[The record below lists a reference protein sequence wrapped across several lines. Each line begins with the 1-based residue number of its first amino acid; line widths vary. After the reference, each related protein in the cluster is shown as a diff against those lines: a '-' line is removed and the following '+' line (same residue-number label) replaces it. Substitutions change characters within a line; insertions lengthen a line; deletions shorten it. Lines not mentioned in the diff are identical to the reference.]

1 MKIKSLISYIFA
13 FLLSI
18 SDISAQDLLPTST
31 TGQIIHHTY
40 YTLSYSEAN
49 EQAEWVYYQ
58 LTPVL
63 INGLASRADNFRPD
77 PLVTTGSAQL
87 SDYKGSGY
95 DRGHLC
101 PAADMKA
108 NSTAMSET
116 FYLSNMSPQEPSF
129 NRGIWAKLEA
139 DVRNWAMIENR
150 IYIVTGGILTSN
162 KGKIGIDGVTVP
174 SYYYKVIYDPTEPQ
188 KMIALVLPNE
198 GSQQP
203 LQDFVVSVDYVESI
217 TGIDFFPELPDTLK
231 DRLESRSDAS
241 AWTFTGYTSTSTTTS
256 KSTSVQCKGIA
267 KSTGVRCKNRTT
279 NENGYCYLHQDEA
292 NGKVN
297 TTTKPTT
304 TVDNGRCQAIT
315 KAGTQCKRQA
325 QSGSRYCWQ
334 HQR

>member
-1 MKIKSLISYIFA
+1 MKTH
-13 FLLSI
+13 FLLFIFLTFLSNVYP
-18 SDISAQDLLPTST
+18 QEFLPTST
-31 TGQIIHHTY
+31 TGQIIKHSY
-40 YTLSYSEAN
+40 YTLSYSEPN

-58 LTPVL
+58 LTPSL

-108 NSTAMSET
+108 NSNAMSET

-129 NRGIWAKLEA
+129 NRGVWAKLEA
-139 DVRNWAMIENR
+139 VVRNWAMVEGR
-150 IYIVTGGILTSN
+150 IYVVTGGVLSSN
-162 KGKIGIDGVTVP
+162 KGKIGMDGVTVP
-174 SYYYKVIYDPTEPQ
+174 KYYYKVVYDPTGTQ
-188 KMIALVLPNE
+188 KMIAVVLPNE
-198 GSQQP
+198 GSKQP
-203 LQDFVVSVDYVESI
+203 LQNFVVTVDYVESI
-217 TGIDFFPELPDTLK
+217 TGIDFFPELPDTLE

-241 AWTFTGYTSTSTTTS
+241 AWTFTGYTSTSTSAGAAT
-256 KSTSVQCKGIA
+256 QCKGIA
-267 KSTGVRCKNRTT
+267 KSTGVRCKNKTT
-279 NENGYCYLHQDEA
+279 NENGYCYLHQDQA

-297 TTTKPTT
+297 TTTKPAA
-304 TVDNGRCQAIT
+304 TVSNGRCQAIT

-325 QSGSRYCWQ
+325 QAGSRYCWQ